1 MTDPIVNL
9 WTAQQADARA
19 LTFAELAERAAL
31 FRRRMRIRDG
41 IEYIAGGLVVAVL
54 GHIAIEAPDWG
65 VRAAS
70 LVLIAGACLVMRNL
84 WRRRPANDPAA
95 LAQNALGHY
104 RGLLIA
110 QQHALASVARWYLA
124 PFLPGMILLIATT
137 VRAQTD
143 TIPLA
148 AALLNGGIATAV
160 TALIFGTV
168 FWLNRNAARTIA
180 AEIELLDATDDPV
193 IN

>member
-9 WTAQQADARA
+9 WTAQQSDARA
-19 LTFAELAERAAL
+19 PTVAELAERAAS
-31 FRRRMRIRDG
+31 FRRRLLMRDG
-41 IEYIAGGLVVAVL
+41 IEYAAGGLVIAVF
-54 GHIAIEAPDWG
+54 GHIAIDAPDWG
-65 VRAAS
+65 VRIAS
-70 LVLIAGACLVMRNL
+70 FVLIAGTCLVMRNL

-95 LAQNALGHY
+95 LSQNALGYY
-104 RGLLIA
+104 RELLVA
-110 QQHALASVARWYLA
+110 QQSTLASVARWYLA

-137 VRAQTD
+137 VRAQAE

-160 TALIFGTV
+160 IALIFGTV
-168 FWLNRNAARTIA
+168 FWLNRSAARTIA
-180 AEIELLDATDDPV
+180 TEIELLDAAGDPA